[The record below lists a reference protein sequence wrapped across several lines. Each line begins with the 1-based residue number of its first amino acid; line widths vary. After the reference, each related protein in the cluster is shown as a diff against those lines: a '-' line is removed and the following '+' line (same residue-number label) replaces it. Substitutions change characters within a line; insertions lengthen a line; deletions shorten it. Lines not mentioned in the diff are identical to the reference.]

1 MGYVLVAIEQRA
13 LVENLL
19 LAALPPAQR
28 RALFECSERVE
39 LVTGETL
46 TEPNQR
52 IKNVFF
58 PTTSFV
64 SLLISTERRSQLEV
78 GQIGNEG
85 MLGVSLVL
93 GVQTSP
99 LRALVRG
106 GGSAWRMEVTAFS
119 SALRR
124 NPALAR
130 ELGRYLYVLISL
142 IAQSAAC
149 GHFHPVEERL
159 ARLLLMTR
167 DRAHSSRFRI
177 THETLAQMLGVRR
190 EGVTQAA
197 SALRRVNV
205 IHYSR
210 GNVEILDVGRLESAA
225 CACYASAKDTYA
237 RVLAPHVQDRRR
249 LEIS

>member
-1 MGYVLVAIEQRA
+1 M
-13 LVENLL
+13 ENLL
-19 LAALPPAQR
+19 LAALPAVQR
-28 RALFECSERVE
+28 RALLECSERVE

-52 IKNVFF
+52 IRNVFF
-58 PTTSFV
+58 PTTSVV
-64 SLLISTERRSQLEV
+64 SLITPTERRSQLEV
-78 GQIGNEG
+78 GLIGNEG
-85 MLGVSLVL
+85 MLGVSLIL
-93 GVQTSP
+93 GVHTSP

-106 GGSAWRMEVTAFS
+106 GGWAWRMDGTAFS
-119 SALRR
+119 RALGH

-130 ELGRYLYVLISL
+130 DLGRYLYVLFSL

-149 GHFHPVEERL
+149 GRFHPVEERL

-177 THETLAQMLGVRR
+177 THETLAHMLGVRR

-197 SALRRVNV
+197 SALRRGNV
-205 IHYSR
+205 MHYSR
-210 GNVEILDVGRLESAA
+210 GNIEILDVARLESAA
-225 CACYASAKDTYA
+225 CACYASAKDTYD
-237 RVLAPHVQDRRR
+237 RVLAPNVQGRRR